1 MKKQIRPI
9 VFLAFT
15 LLLIMACGTRVATQ
29 IAATQPVDQQ
39 STEANPA
46 NTPATAPTLAAG
58 NTQEAN
64 PANTTSTAQCSILR
78 DLNLRIGPGT
88 MYRPIIRVLPANSVV
103 TPLGYV
109 AQGFRGGDWA
119 YVQNTTTA
127 DKGWVSAGP
136 QFISCNID
144 FGSLPPVAFGTPPP
158 APLPKNA
165 QASPG
170 PGTCG
175 KGGVTSDNGV
185 DVYDCIVNFQD
196 DTFVQLTILKNG
208 QEIGET
214 SGVQN
219 VVFTVTQNDNTVYTH
234 TEQSYKYCIFGGED
248 TCNPWLLEDYVYK
261 WETGG
266 ETVQV
271 GTYKVSIIP
280 TLDDPSVN
288 LFWSADVTIALP

>member
-1 MKKQIRPI
+1 
-9 VFLAFT
+9 
-15 LLLIMACGTRVATQ
+15 
-29 IAATQPVDQQ
+29 
-39 STEANPA
+39 
-46 NTPATAPTLAAG
+46 
-58 NTQEAN
+58 
-64 PANTTSTAQCSILR
+64 
-78 DLNLRIGPGT
+78 
-88 MYRPIIRVLPANSVV
+88 V
-103 TPLGYV
+103 TPLGYIP
-109 AQGFRGGDWA
+109 QGFRGGDWA

-127 DKGWVSAGP
+127 DKGWVSAG
-136 QFISCNID
+136 QQYISCDID
-144 FGSLPPVAFGTPPP
+144 LASLPPVAFGTPPP
-158 APLPKNA
+158 PPLPKNA

-175 KGGVTSDNGV
+175 EGGVTSDNGV

-219 VVFTVTQNDNTVYTH
+219 VVFTVTQNDTTVYTH

-248 TCNPWLLEDYVYK
+248 TCNPWLLEDFVYK
-261 WETGG
+261 WEAGG
-266 ETVQV
+266 AVVQV
-271 GTYKVSIIP
+271 GTYRVSIIP

>member
-1 MKKQIRPI
+1 MKKQNRSI
-9 VFLAFT
+9 VLLTSTF
-15 LLLIMACGTRVATQ
+15 LLIMACGTPVTTQ
-29 IAATQPVDQQ
+29 IASTQPVDQ
-39 STEANPA
+39 STEANSG
-46 NTPATAPTLAAG
+46 NTPASTPTVGTGA
-58 NTQEAN
+58 TQEATA
-64 PANTTSTAQCSILR
+64 ANTTTTAQCSILQ

-88 MYRPIIRVLPANSVV
+88 AYRPIIRVLRANSVV

-109 AQGFRGGDWA
+109 PQGFTGGDWA
-119 YVQNTTTA
+119 YVQNTSTA
-127 DKGWVSAGP
+127 DKGWISAGS
-136 QFISCNID
+136 QFISCNINL
-144 FGSLPPVAFGTPPP
+144 GTLPPVAFGTPPP

-175 KGGVTSDNGV
+175 EGGVTSDNGV
-185 DVYDCIVNFQD
+185 DVYDCIVTFQD

-214 SGVQN
+214 DGVQN
-219 VVFTVTQNDNTVYTH
+219 VVFTVTQNDNTVYAH
-234 TEQSYKYCIFGGED
+234 TEQTYKYCIFGGEAS
-248 TCNPWLLEDYVYK
+248 CNPWLLEDYVYK
-261 WETGG
+261 WESGG
-266 ETVQV
+266 AVVQV